1 MFLSYVQP
9 ALKRQNIYKKFIKRK
24 AYKMITWNYNAND
37 FKINETQNTLIPEG
51 DHRVVV
57 NRVTFKTYSS
67 GNDGFE
73 IMLDVSGHPG
83 KLWHRIIM
91 DPSNPE
97 KTNHHLGKF
106 FESFGITNYDLN
118 CYDTWI
124 GKDGAVRVKHD
135 NYNGSISAKVLFCIT
150 RAYQTKLPAWGESSR
165 TIEFEQSTSN
175 TSRSFITQAMPNEHI
190 SSLEK
195 KLPHREFNGFSF

>member
-1 MFLSYVQP
+1 
-9 ALKRQNIYKKFIKRK
+9 
-24 AYKMITWNYNAND
+24 MINWNYNAAD
-37 FKINETQNTLIPEG
+37 FKQHESTNVLIPEG

-57 NRVTFKTYSS
+57 NRVMVKTYSS

-91 DPSNPE
+91 DPTNPE

-118 CYDTWI
+118 CYEDWV

-135 NYNGSISAKVLFCIT
+135 CYNGSMSARVLFCIT
-150 RAYQTKLPAWGESSR
+150 RAYQTKLPAWRETAYVSSYEKSVSKQVFNSIP
-165 TIEFEQSTSN
+165 T
-175 TSRSFITQAMPNEHI
+175 MPNEHI
-190 SSLEK
+190 PSISPQRQLE
-195 KLPHREFNGFSF
+195 FDGFKF

>member
-1 MFLSYVQP
+1 
-9 ALKRQNIYKKFIKRK
+9 
-24 AYKMITWNYNAND
+24 MINWNYNAAD
-37 FKINETQNTLIPEG
+37 FKQHENTNALIPEG

-57 NRVTFKTYSS
+57 SRVMVKTYSS

-73 IMLDVSGHPG
+73 IMLDVSGYSG

-91 DPSNPE
+91 DPTNPE

-118 CYDTWI
+118 CYEDWV

-135 NYNGSISAKVLFCIT
+135 SYNGSMSAKVIFCIT
-150 RAYQTKLPAWGESSR
+150 RAYQDKLPAWREPM
-165 TIEFEQSTSN
+165 
-175 TSRSFITQAMPNEHI
+175 TSRVNSTTYSQPFSSAPAMPNEYVPVAPPQRQ
-190 SSLEK
+190 LVFDGLK
-195 KLPHREFNGFSF
+195 F

>member
-1 MFLSYVQP
+1 
-9 ALKRQNIYKKFIKRK
+9 
-24 AYKMITWNYNAND
+24 MINWNYNERD
-37 FKINETQNTLIPEG
+37 FKINENTLIPEG
-51 DHRVVV
+51 DHRVMVS
-57 NRVTFKTYSS
+57 RVTVKTYSS

-73 IMLDVSGHPG
+73 IMLDVSGYPG

-118 CYDTWI
+118 CYEDWV

-135 NYNGSISAKVLFCIT
+135 SYNGSMSAKVLFCIT
-150 RAYQTKLPAWGESSR
+150 RAYQAKLPAWKESAGAR
-165 TIEFEQSTSN
+165 IYEQSVDG
-175 TSRSFITQAMPNEHI
+175 RSFNNTPTMPNEYV
-190 SSLEK
+190 
-195 KLPHREFNGFSF
+195 PAMPPQRQRTFDGFKF

>member
-1 MFLSYVQP
+1 
-9 ALKRQNIYKKFIKRK
+9 
-24 AYKMITWNYNAND
+24 MINWNYNAAD
-37 FKINETQNTLIPEG
+37 FKQHESTYIIPEG

-57 NRVTFKTYSS
+57 SRVTIKTYSS

-73 IMLDVSGHPG
+73 IMLDVSGYPG

-91 DPSNPE
+91 DPANPE

-118 CYDTWI
+118 CYEDWV

-135 NYNGSISAKVLFCIT
+135 TYNGSISAKVIFCIT
-150 RAYQTKLPAWGESSR
+150 RAYQAKLPAWREPEGAR
-165 TIEFEQSTSN
+165 GYQNTKYEQHFNN
-175 TSRSFITQAMPNEHI
+175 TPAMPNEYVQI
-190 SSLEK
+190 APPQSQK
-195 KLPHREFNGFSF
+195 TFDGFKSFCNF

>member
-1 MFLSYVQP
+1 
-9 ALKRQNIYKKFIKRK
+9 
-24 AYKMITWNYNAND
+24 MINWTYNAKD
-37 FKINETQNTLIPEG
+37 FKINENTLIPEG

-57 NRVTFKTYSS
+57 SRVTIKTYSS

-73 IMLDVSGHPG
+73 IMLDVSGYPG

-118 CYDTWI
+118 CYDEWV

-135 NYNGSISAKVLFCIT
+135 NYNGSMSAKVLFCIT
-150 RAYQTKLPAWGESSR
+150 RAYQAKLPTWETQSVVR
-165 TIEFEQSTSN
+165 TYDKSVQGQSFN
-175 TSRSFITQAMPNEHI
+175 YAPAMPNEYVQTT
-190 SSLEK
+190 SSQ
-195 KLPHREFNGFSF
+195 RQINFDGFSF